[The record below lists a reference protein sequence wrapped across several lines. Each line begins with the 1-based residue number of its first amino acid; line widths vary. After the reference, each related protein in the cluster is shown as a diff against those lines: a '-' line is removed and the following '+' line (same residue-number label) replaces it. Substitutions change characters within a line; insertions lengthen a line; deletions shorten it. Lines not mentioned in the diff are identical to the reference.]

1 MALYSV
7 RLDEAS
13 EEALA
18 AAARSRKVSRA
29 VILREAIAEYAS
41 VAGRESTPFSRMSS
55 LIGVIES
62 GPGDLSEQT
71 GKGFARLLRARR
83 VEGPALPA
91 RAPGKRSRRP
101 GR

>member
-18 AAARSRKVSRA
+18 AAARARKVSRA

-41 VAGRESTPFSRMSS
+41 VAGRESTPFARMSP
-55 LIGVIES
+55 LIGVIEN
-62 GPGDLSEQT
+62 GPGNLSERT
-71 GKGFARLLRARR
+71 GERFARLLDA
-83 VEGPALPA
+83 
-91 RAPGKRSRRP
+91 RRP
-101 GR
+101 GGAARSARASGQRRKRPGR

>member
-18 AAARSRKVSRA
+18 MAARARRVSRA
-29 VILREAIAEYAS
+29 VILREAIIEYAS
-41 VAGRESTPFSRMSS
+41 LAGRESTPFARMSP
-55 LIGVIES
+55 LIGVIEN

-71 GKGFARLLRARR
+71 GKGFARLLDARR
-83 VEGPALPA
+83 ASGAARPA
-91 RAPGKRSRRP
+91 RASGKRLKRP
-101 GR
+101 GP